1 MKKSRRRKSTVL
13 SIFIIIIATCV
24 STNSTVLLTFAQTAT
39 TAYPNDS
46 LLAEQ
51 WGWFRVDADD
61 AWLTGYAGDGV
72 VVAVFDTGIDLNHPD
87 LKEIEIVYA
96 WNYVEDSSNVTDAD
110 GHGTLVA
117 GIIAATTNNQIGIA
131 GIAAKTKLAIFKV
144 LEESGG
150 SWMDLARAVREARG
164 VGADV
169 YVMSLGGTVGGR
181 AGSLVERELELAYAS
196 GGVIVA
202 AAGNDGTDV
211 PTYPAAYD
219 NVIGVGA
226 LEKNDTRAS
235 WSNYGPN
242 VELMAPGVS
251 IASAYLD
258 AKYAYASG
266 TSFAAPHVAGVAALL
281 LGKEP
286 SLTADGVR
294 ERLHSTAVNL
304 GDSYYYGYGLVDT
317 QAALGVEVPE
327 LSVPTPQPEEPTP
340 SIPPIDEEP
349 VVEPPQEPTQ
359 VQPPL
364 ILDIVTV
371 PESPAVGVQVEFEAV
386 VDVKDGAITSWLW
399 AFGDN
404 STSTDQNPY
413 HTYQSSGE
421 YDVELV
427 VTDSNGLSAHETS
440 VIIVQDRESLKPAQP
455 IPTAIAVLVIVLA
468 VVITS
473 IAFTAAFKRPQQ
485 AQSSHV

>member
-1 MKKSRRRKSTVL
+1 MKKARLQESTIL
-13 SIFIIIIATCV
+13 FIFIVIIAACF
-24 STNSTVLLTFAQTAT
+24 STNPLFLLSFAQTAT
-39 TAYPNDS
+39 TTYSNDP

-61 AWLTGYAGDGV
+61 AWLTGYEGSGV
-72 VVAVFDTGIDLNHPD
+72 IVAVFDTGIDLDHPD
-87 LKEIEIVYA
+87 LKDVEIVYA
-96 WNYVEDSSNVTDAD
+96 WNYVEDSSNVTDVD

-117 GIIAATTNNQIGIA
+117 GVIAATTNNQIGIA

-181 AGSLVERELELAYAS
+181 AGSLVERELELAYDS

-235 WSNYGPN
+235 WSNYGSN

-258 AKYAYASG
+258 GRYAYASG
-266 TSFAAPHVAGVAALL
+266 TSFAAPHVAGVVALL

-286 SLTADGVR
+286 SLTPDGVR
-294 ERLHSTAVNL
+294 ERLRSTAVNL
-304 GDSYYYGYGLVDT
+304 GDSYYYGYGLVDA

-327 LSVPTPQPEEPTP
+327 LPVPTPQPEEPTP
-340 SIPPIDEEP
+340 PIDEES
-349 VVEPPQEPTQ
+349 VVEPPQEPAQ

-364 ILDIVTV
+364 ILDIITV

-386 VDVKDGAITSWLW
+386 VEVQNGSITSWLW

-404 STSTDQNPY
+404 STSTDQHPY

-421 YDVELV
+421 YDVEIV
-427 VTDSNGLSAHETS
+427 VTDSNGLSAHETG
-440 VIIVQDRESLKPAQP
+440 VIIVQDQEILKPAQP
-455 IPTAIAVLVIVLA
+455 IPIAIAVLVIVVA
-468 VVITS
+468 VVIAS
-473 IAFTAAFKRPQQ
+473 IVLTAAFKRTQQ
-485 AQSSHV
+485 AQTSHV